1 MNFIRLA
8 TVGAAAMILGAA
20 VPSVAGATD
29 YCVDTS
35 CGGTQAASLDQ
46 ALDLAD
52 DADDA
57 DRIFLGAKIYT
68 PQGTSYKYL
77 APGPVEI
84 IGQGAGRTILTGGS
98 DAVLNLLAGSGSS
111 VHDLTV
117 RLPQNA
123 PGQMVGVVTNSLLQ
137 RISVVEDPT
146 QVNATRD
153 GVQLAFGGTLADST
167 VQLGTG
173 QQTTAAVLGGRF
185 GVADGGNT
193 IRAST
198 LSADW
203 GIASVHGATVER
215 SRVTGLS
222 YGIRNFGD
230 LTTVRDSL
238 VRLTGPSGTAIRAET
253 SGTGGDTNMI
263 VDGVTVVTP
272 SSLDATGVAV
282 TTFPAPDE
290 SVHVTLANSI
300 IRGAFTPL
308 FARALGTGTATIAAS
323 YSDYDPSSNVALG
336 GTISESNLTNVGDAL
351 FDETP
356 GHEFRL
362 LPGSPLIDK
371 GDPAAPQGL
380 DLDGGAR
387 VADGNGDGIARRDIG
402 AFERQPANA
411 GPPSGD
417 GPSGG
422 PAADTKAP
430 LVSGFR
436 SRRSVFAVARAA
448 TPRAARAARGTT
460 LRYTLSENARV
471 ALKIQRKRGTRY
483 RTVGTL
489 RRNGVSGP
497 NRIRFTG
504 RIGRRALRAGRYRAV
519 IMATDAAGNRS
530 APRRTSFRVVR

>member
-8 TVGAAAMILGAA
+8 VVGAAAMILGAA
-20 VPSVAGATD
+20 APSVAGATD

-46 ALDLAD
+46 ALDHAD

-68 PQGTSYKYL
+68 PQGTSFKYL

-146 QVNATRD
+146 QVNANRD
-153 GVQLAFGGTLADST
+153 GVQLSFGGTLADST
-167 VQLGTG
+167 VHLGTG

-193 IRAST
+193 VRAST

-253 SGTGGDTNMI
+253 SAAGDTNMI

-282 TTFPAPDE
+282 TTLPAPDKN
-290 SVHVTLANSI
+290 VQLTLANSV

-308 FARALGTGTATIAAS
+308 FARALGAGTATIAAS
-323 YSDYDPSSNVALG
+323 YSDYAPNSNVALG
-336 GTISESNLTNVGDAL
+336 GTISESNVTNVGDAL

-362 LPGSPLIDK
+362 LPGSPLIDM
-371 GDPAAPQGL
+371 GDLAAPQGL

-387 VADGNGDGIARRDIG
+387 VTDGNGDGIARRDIG
-402 AFERQPANA
+402 AFELQPAMA
-411 GPPSGD
+411 GPPSGG

-422 PAADTKAP
+422 PAADTQPP
-430 LVSGFR
+430 LISGFR
-436 SRRSVFAVARAA
+436 STRSAFAVARAA
-448 TPRAARAARGTT
+448 TPRAARAKRGTS

-471 ALKIQRKRGTRY
+471 ALKIQRKGRTRY
-483 RTVGTL
+483 RSVGTL
-489 RRNGVSGP
+489 RRAGVKGA
-497 NRIRFTG
+497 NRIRFSG
-504 RIGRRALRAGRYRAV
+504 RIGRQALHPGRYRIV
-519 IMATDAAGNRS
+519 ATAIDAAGNRS
-530 APRRTSFRVVR
+530 APKIARLRILR

>member
-46 ALDLAD
+46 ALDHAD

-68 PQGTSYKYL
+68 PQGPSFKYL

-98 DAVLNLLAGSGSS
+98 DAVLSLRAGSGSS

-123 PGQMVGVVTNSLLQ
+123 PGQMAGVVTNSLLQ

-146 QVNATRD
+146 QVNAGRD
-153 GVQLAFGGTLADST
+153 GVQLAFGGTLANST

-173 QQTTAAVLGGRF
+173 QLTTAAVLGGRF

-193 IRAST
+193 IREST
-198 LSADW
+198 LSADT
-203 GIASVHGATVER
+203 GIASAHGATVER
-215 SRVTGLS
+215 SRVTGLR
-222 YGIRNFGD
+222 YGIRNLGD
-230 LTTVRDSL
+230 LTTVKDSL
-238 VRLTGPSGTAIRAET
+238 VRLTGPFGTAIRAET
-253 SGTGGDTNMI
+253 SGTGDTNMI
-263 VDGVTVVTP
+263 VDGATVVTP

-290 SVHVTLANSI
+290 NVHLTLANSI
-300 IRGAFTPL
+300 VRGAFTPL
-308 FARALGTGTATIAAS
+308 FARALGAGTATIADS
-323 YSDYDPSSNVALG
+323 YSDYEPISNVAIG
-336 GTISESNLTNVGDAL
+336 GTISESNITNVGDAL

-362 LPGSPLIDK
+362 LPGSPLIDM

-380 DLDGGAR
+380 DVDGGAR
-387 VADGNGDGIARRDIG
+387 VADGNGDGFARRDLG
-402 AFERQPANA
+402 AFELQPAMA
-411 GPPSGD
+411 GPPPG
-417 GPSGG
+417 GGTSGG

-430 LVSGFR
+430 LISGFR
-436 SRRSVFAVARAA
+436 SRRSVFAVARTA
-448 TPRAARAARGTT
+448 TPRAAQAARGTT
-460 LRYTLSENARV
+460 LRYKLSESARV

-530 APRRTSFRVVR
+530 APRRTSFQVLR

>member
-8 TVGAAAMILGAA
+8 TAGAAAMILGAA

-29 YCVDTS
+29 YCLDTS
-35 CGGTQAASLDQ
+35 CEGTEAASLDQ

-68 PQGTSYKYL
+68 PQGTSFKYL

-98 DAVLNLLAGSGSS
+98 DAVLKLLAGSGSS

-146 QVNATRD
+146 QVNVGRD
-153 GVQLAFGGTLADST
+153 GVQLAFGGTLANST
-167 VQLGTG
+167 VQLGPG
-173 QQTTAAVLGGRF
+173 QLTTAAVLGHRL

-193 IRAST
+193 VRAST
-198 LSADW
+198 LSADT

-215 SRVTGLS
+215 SRVTGVRYAVLS
-222 YGIRNFGD
+222 YGD

-253 SGTGGDTNMI
+253 SGAGADTKMI

-282 TTFPAPDE
+282 TTLPAPDE
-290 SVHVTLANSI
+290 SVQLTLANSV

-308 FARALGTGTATIAAS
+308 FARALGTGSATISAS
-323 YSDYDPSSNVALG
+323 YSDYAPWDNVAIG
-336 GTISESNLTNVGDAL
+336 GTISESNVTNVGDAL

-362 LPGSPLIDK
+362 LPGSPLIDM

-402 AFERQPANA
+402 AFELQPAMA
-411 GPPSGD
+411 GPPSGG

-422 PAADTKAP
+422 SAADTKPP
-430 LVSGFR
+430 LISGFR
-436 SRRSVFAVARAA
+436 STRSAFAVARSA
-448 TPRAARAARGTT
+448 TPRAARAKRGTS
-460 LRYTLSENARV
+460 LRYALSEKARV
-471 ALKIQRKRGTRY
+471 VLKIQRKGRTRY
-483 RTVGTL
+483 RSVGTL
-489 RRNGVSGP
+489 RRAGLEGA
-497 NRIRFTG
+497 NRIRFSG
-504 RIGRRALRAGRYRAV
+504 RIGRRALRPGRYRIVATAV
-519 IMATDAAGNRS
+519 DAAGNRS
-530 APRRTSFRVVR
+530 APKVARLRILR

>member
-1 MNFIRLA
+1 MNFTRLA
-8 TVGAAAMILGAA
+8 VVGAAAMILGAA

-35 CGGTQAASLDQ
+35 CGGTGAASLDQ
-46 ALDLAD
+46 ALDFAD

-68 PQGTSYKYL
+68 PQGTSFKYL

-146 QVNATRD
+146 QVNANRD
-153 GVQLAFGGTLADST
+153 GVQLSFGGTLADST
-167 VQLGTG
+167 VHLGTG

-253 SGTGGDTNMI
+253 SGTGGDTKMI

-290 SVHVTLANSI
+290 SVHVTLANSV

-308 FARALGTGTATIAAS
+308 FARAFGTGTATIAAS
-323 YSDYDPSSNVALG
+323 YSDYEPSSNVSLG
-336 GTISESNLTNVGDAL
+336 GTISESNVTNVGDAL

-362 LPGSPLIDK
+362 LPGSPLIDM
-371 GDPAAPQGL
+371 GDLAAPQGL

-387 VADGNGDGIARRDIG
+387 VTDGNGDGIARRDIG
-402 AFERQPANA
+402 AFELQPAMA
-411 GPPSGD
+411 GPPSGG

-422 PAADTKAP
+422 PAADTQPP
-430 LVSGFR
+430 LISGFR
-436 SRRSVFAVARAA
+436 STRSAFAVARAA
-448 TPRAARAARGTT
+448 TPRAARAKRGTS

-471 ALKIQRKRGTRY
+471 ALKIQRKGRTRY
-483 RTVGTL
+483 RSVGTL
-489 RRNGVSGP
+489 RRAGVKGA
-497 NRIRFTG
+497 NRIRFSG
-504 RIGRRALRAGRYRAV
+504 RIGRRALRPGRYRIVATAV
-519 IMATDAAGNRS
+519 DLAGNRS
-530 APRRTSFRVVR
+530 APKLARLRILR